1 MKHRFIFETSSAL
14 VVSNGYTVTA
24 IDRAMDV
31 LECLARQGD
40 DLRLSELTE
49 ETGIP
54 KSTLFRILSTLEDR
68 ECVVRDEDRKTYRL
82 GLKVWELGNAF
93 LDQSDLHE
101 AAADYMKRLADACGE
116 SVFLGVWDKG
126 EVVYVRRVESPKSA
140 VVVRKL
146 GQRAPVH
153 CTATGLALLA
163 FRPDSAVE
171 RFFRER
177 KLEPVNANTTTSPE
191 ALRASLRKIRD
202 TRVAVVDGEY
212 NPALLCVSS
221 PILDESG
228 RPLAAF
234 TAALL
239 SGQATDDRIA
249 MVKERV
255 REAAVD
261 LSREQGYL
269 GDRAHTNGFSSS
281 R

>member
-1 MKHRFIFETSSAL
+1 
-14 VVSNGYTVTA
+14 
-24 IDRAMDV
+24 MDV
-31 LECLARQGD
+31 LECLARQGEA
-40 DLRLSELTE
+40 LRLSELTE

-68 ECVVRDEDRKTYRL
+68 ECVIRDEDQKTYRL
-82 GLKVWELGNAF
+82 GMKLWELGNAF

-116 SVFLGVWDKG
+116 SVFLGVWDDG

-163 FRPDSAVE
+163 FRPDEEVEQFFGEQTLEAVNE
-171 RFFRER
+171 
-177 KLEPVNANTTTSPE
+177 NTTTSPD
-191 ALRASLRKIRD
+191 ALRDHLQRIRD

-221 PILDESG
+221 PILDDSG

-239 SGQATDDRIA
+239 SGQATGERIA
-249 MVKERV
+249 SVKEHV
-255 REAAVD
+255 REAAAD

-269 GDRAHTNGFSSS
+269 GDQAPVHGFSSS

>member
-1 MKHRFIFETSSAL
+1 MKQNEVSAL
-14 VVSNGYTVTA
+14 SDSYTVTA

-31 LECLARQGD
+31 LECLARQGEE
-40 DLRLSELTE
+40 LRLAELTE
-49 ETGIP
+49 KTDIP

-82 GLKVWELGNAF
+82 GMKLWELGNAF

-116 SVFLGVWDKG
+116 SVFLGVWDDS

-163 FRPDSAVE
+163 FQPDEAVE
-171 RFFRER
+171 RFFQEQE
-177 KLEPVNANTTTSPE
+177 LEAVNEDTTTSPE
-191 ALRASLRKIRD
+191 ALRDHLHRIRD
-202 TRVAVVDGEY
+202 TQVAVVDGEY

-239 SGQATDDRIA
+239 SGQASDERITE
-249 MVKERV
+249 VKEHV
-255 REAAVD
+255 REAAED

-269 GDRAHTNGFSSS
+269 GDHSRAHGFSSS